1 MLSFFR
7 PRRTRDAFAR
17 IGAATA
23 CAFLFTLILPIAAS
37 AQTDSNFHGW
47 LMYFGDH
54 PVSDRWG
61 AHLEAQFR
69 RTNGGLAPQ
78 QLLLRPAVNFT
89 VNPHLMLTGGY
100 AYVRT
105 SRYGDYPAV
114 ALSPKVACSSR
125 RWSNTRWATSESSTG
140 IQHRL
145 RLEQRLV
152 GSVPARAFDVESW
165 ETRHR
170 FRYMLRGDI
179 PLPIGNPGSRR
190 WGIGLYDE
198 VFYQFGA
205 NHGARYLDQNRAY
218 GALTYRLTRTNR
230 LEFGYLH
237 QYVAQRNG
245 LVMEH
250 NHTWQVAL
258 FSVTP
263 FGHSKR

>member
-1 MLSFFR
+1 MLSLFR

-17 IGAATA
+17 IGAAAA
-23 CAFLFTLILPIAAS
+23 CTFLFTLVLPLNAS

-54 PVSDRWG
+54 PVTDRWG

-89 VNPHLMLTGGY
+89 VNSHLMLTGGY

-114 ALSPKVACSSR
+114 AAFPENRFFEQALVKHKVGKI
-125 RWSNTRWATSESSTG
+125 G

-152 GSVPARAFDVESW
+152 GSVPAPAFDVESW

-170 FRYMLRGDI
+170 IRYMLRSDI
-179 PLPIGNPGSRR
+179 PLPIGNPGNRR
-190 WGIGLYDE
+190 WGIGVYDE

-205 NHGARYLDQNRAY
+205 NRGARYLDQNRAY
-218 GALTYRLTRTNR
+218 GALTYKLTKTNR

-245 LVMEH
+245 RVVEH

-263 FGHSKR
+263 FGRSKR

>member
-1 MLSFFR
+1 MLNVSQR
-7 PRRTRDAFAR
+7 ERAAGALVRLA
-17 IGAATA
+17 GAALSLWLLTA
-23 CAFLFTLILPIAAS
+23 GLPSPAN

-61 AHLEAQFR
+61 VHLEAQFR

-100 AYVRT
+100 GFVRT
-105 SRYGDYPAV
+105 SRYGDFPAAAAFPEHRFFEQ
-114 ALSPKVACSSR
+114 ALIKHNLSKI
-125 RWSNTRWATSESSTG
+125 G

-152 GSVPARAFDVESW
+152 GSVPAPAFDVESW

-179 PLPIGNPGSRR
+179 PLPIGNTTYRR

-198 VFYQFGA
+198 VFYQFGS
-205 NHGARYLDQNRAY
+205 NRGARYFDQNRAY
-218 GALTYRLTRTNR
+218 AALTYKVTRNNR

-245 LVMEH
+245 RIVEH

-258 FSVTP
+258 YSVTP
-263 FGHSKR
+263 FRRSKQ

>member
-1 MLSFFR
+1 MFNFCR
-7 PRRTRDAFAR
+7 GGRTRTR
-17 IGAATA
+17 IGRVGYAALPLW
-23 CAFLFTLILPIAAS
+23 LFTLALPS
-37 AQTDSNFHGW
+37 PSNAQTVQDSNFHGW

-61 AHLEAQFR
+61 VHLEAQFR

-78 QLLLRPAVNFT
+78 QLLLRPAVNYT
-89 VNPHLMLTGGY
+89 INSHLMLTGGY

-105 SRYGDYPAV
+105 SRYGDFPAAAAFPENRFFEQ
-114 ALSPKVACSSR
+114 ALIKHTLGRV
-125 RWSNTRWATSESSTG
+125 G

-152 GSVPARAFDVESW
+152 GSIPSPDADVEAW
-165 ETRHR
+165 ETRNR

-179 PLPIGNPGSRR
+179 PLPIGNPGNRR
-190 WGIGLYDE
+190 FGIGLYDE

-205 NHGARYLDQNRAY
+205 NRGARYLDQNRAY
-218 GALTYRLTRTNR
+218 AALTYKITKTNR

-245 LVMEH
+245 RIVEH

-263 FGHSKR
+263 FRKAKR

>member
-1 MLSFFR
+1 MFSSFR
-7 PRRTRDAFAR
+7 LRQAPSAFAR
-17 IGAATA
+17 IAVAGAST
-23 CAFLFTLILPIAAS
+23 FLLILALPIPAT

-89 VNPHLMLTGGY
+89 VNPHLMLTAGY

-105 SRYGDYPAV
+105 SRYGDYPAAAAFPENRFFEQ
-114 ALSPKVACSSR
+114 ALVKHKGGKV
-125 RWSNTRWATSESSTG
+125 G

-152 GSVPARAFDVESW
+152 GSVPSPAFDVESW

-179 PLPIGNPGSRR
+179 PLPIGNRNNRR

-205 NHGARYLDQNRAY
+205 NRGARFLDQNRAY
-218 GALTYRLTRTNR
+218 GALTYKLTKTNR

-245 LVMEH
+245 RIVEH

-258 FSVTP
+258 FSVTR
-263 FGHSKR
+263 FGRPKR